1 MGRFVGEIGK
11 EKGTKNRKIS
21 SVFLTSKINI
31 LSKMK
36 GMVSIKIEWSTKVLL
51 GIFWN
56 SKITQVDS
64 PRFNQLDSIKTVKF
78 FFKIQKNAKC
88 SRFSAWKK
96 TNLRNLA

>member
-1 MGRFVGEIGK
+1 
-11 EKGTKNRKIS
+11 
-21 SVFLTSKINI
+21 
-31 LSKMK
+31 MK

-51 GIFWN
+51 GIFRN
-56 SKITQVDS
+56 SKITQLDL

-78 FFKIQKNAKC
+78 FFQIKKNAKC